1 MLRAAPQYRGVA
13 FNILGNIMTNN
24 DTTIETNTDT
34 PAVDT
39 GLDQHLALPVGEPQL
54 AAHQNDEGAA
64 ETPLID
70 DSWGAGIDDKL
81 ERKMAI
87 GFDAVDDDA
96 ALAAADIIAAADG
109 EPAHGEPVDTN
120 RPGNKANPLPDI
132 SAGNATTTAAPAADK
147 SNRKGGK
154 GAKAKAK
161 ATTAAAPAVTAPAE
175 TETET
180 DPDYLGYRM
189 HLWPTWGNAVKPSRA
204 AILYVRAAGVYKHNT
219 SNELA
224 IASYVEAGGKPETRG
239 MFNYY
244 DVGEMVSKVQNSMP
258 DHKAHTARRLCISLG
273 WGLLRQVSPVP
284 YKTPE
289 KLGETGGRMSYYI
302 VPFELDANG
311 KVKTQIKAE
320 KRRAIYGYI
329 ESKNETVPAWL
340 KSPDDVK

>member
-1 MLRAAPQYRGVA
+1 MLRAAPQSSGVA
-13 FNILGNIMTNN
+13 FNIPGNIMTDN
-24 DTTIETNTDT
+24 DTTITPTTTD
-34 PAVDT
+34 D
-39 GLDQHLALPVGEPQL
+39 GLDHHLALPV
-54 AAHQNDEGAA
+54 DDGAA
-64 ETPLID
+64 
-70 DSWGAGIDDKL
+70 
-81 ERKMAI
+81 
-87 GFDAVDDDA
+87 DDA
-96 ALAAADIIAAADG
+96 ALAQAAADIATAADIIQNVELPQGDNG
-109 EPAHGEPVDTN
+109 GPVTD
-120 RPGNKANPLPDI
+120 RPGSKSNPLPDI
-132 SAGNATTTAAPAADK
+132 STSVSTDTATTTAAPAADK
-147 SNRKGGK
+147 PKGKGGK

-161 ATTAAAPAVTAPAE
+161 ATPAPAPAA
-175 TETET
+175 TTPT
-180 DPDYLGYRM
+180 DDDTICGYRM
-189 HLWPTWGNAVKPSRA
+189 HKWPTWGNAVKPSRA

-224 IASYVEAGGKPETRG
+224 IASYVEAGSKPETRG

-311 KVKTQIKAE
+311 KVKSQIKGE
-320 KRRAIYGYI
+320 KRRAIYAYL
-329 ESKNETVPAWL
+329 EREHEPVPAWL